1 MTNWYPTRAFNNY
14 APIEDIEIKNL
25 NCHFVIYPFE
35 GQFEIKSIV
44 AWQSVYPAHKRHYN
58 I

>member
-44 AWQSVYPAHKRHYN
+44 AWQSVYPAHK
-58 I
+58 